1 MVLSL
6 LQKEVENKSVELV
19 NDVRD
24 IPGVYA
30 DSSRLQQILLNL
42 VGNAVKFTQE
52 GEIVVSAS
60 LEGESMVRVN
70 IRDSGIGI
78 DKKNHEK
85 IFESFEQAEGTTER
99 NFGGTGLGL
108 SVTKN
113 LVNLH
118 GGEIGVESALGK
130 GSVFHF
136 TLPVSKGQEDSVIVE
151 PEVSQVFAN
160 EEVAEEPAE
169 PEPEVKEE
177 TSEEFQPTT
186 EETSAE
192 TEATEE
198 AAESPAEAEPTE
210 EAAEQSSA
218 ETPSA
223 SESKIRGTAEE
234 TSDGEDEVEPKE

>member
-1 MVLSL
+1 MTDRAHTIFVGGKPFMNYVTAVVMQFTTRGAEDVVVKSRGKFIYRAVDIAEVVKSRFLKDQVEVGNISIGSEEFTN
-6 LQKEVENKSVELV
+6 KEGKQVRVSTMDIQLKRAVEGPVQATI
-19 NDVRD
+19 DV
-24 IPGVYA
+24 PGVPRA
-30 DSSRLQQILLNL
+30 P
-42 VGNAVKFTQE
+42 APEPTAE
-52 GEIVVSAS
+52 ETSAETPS
-60 LEGESMVRVN
+60 
-70 IRDSGIGI
+70 
-78 DKKNHEK
+78 
-85 IFESFEQAEGTTER
+85 
-99 NFGGTGLGL
+99 
-108 SVTKN
+108 
-113 LVNLH
+113 
-118 GGEIGVESALGK
+118 
-130 GSVFHF
+130 
-136 TLPVSKGQEDSVIVE
+136 EDEVE
-151 PEVSQVFAN
+151 PEVPV

-192 TEATEE
+192 TEVTEE